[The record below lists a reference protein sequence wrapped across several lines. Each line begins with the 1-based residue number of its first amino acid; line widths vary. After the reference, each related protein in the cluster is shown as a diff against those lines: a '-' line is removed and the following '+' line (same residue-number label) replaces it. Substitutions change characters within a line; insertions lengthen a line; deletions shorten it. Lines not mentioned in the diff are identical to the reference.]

1 MMLDLCRVE
10 DGPVWIK
17 VIAVEA
23 VSSTA
28 KMYLHESSQKWI
40 YRFPKLNW
48 DRIYHKKIMMMPPTL

>member
-1 MMLDLCRVE
+1 MLLDLCIVE

-28 KMYLHESSQKWI
+28 KMCMNLHKNESI
-40 YRFPKLNW
+40 DFLN
-48 DRIYHKKIMMMPPTL
+48 